1 MNKKYIVQL
10 RVHKPQVLRDVI
22 RKQSGSAIKV
32 KRAHILLKV
41 DQKGTG
47 WTDEQV
53 AEAFDCT
60 VQTVQNVRRRLV
72 ILGFEAALEK
82 KAPPK
87 PPRQKTLNGRQE
99 SQLIAIR
106 LGKPPRGHS
115 QWSLRLLANRV
126 VELGMVEKISPE
138 TIRQN
143 LKKPHPTEEDPEL
156 GGTAE
161 GERRIRGCHGECTV
175 NLRRTVQP
183 GMSGGG
189 DG

>member
-1 MNKKYIVQL
+1 M
-10 RVHKPQVLRDVI
+10 
-22 RKQSGSAIKV
+22 KV

-72 ILGFEAALEK
+72 TLGFEAALEK

-106 LGKPPRGHS
+106 LGKPPRGG
-115 QWSLRLLANRV
+115 QGTGQEYGGMGNPE
-126 VELGMVEKISPE
+126 ELGSK
-138 TIRQN
+138 
-143 LKKPHPTEEDPEL
+143 
-156 GGTAE
+156 
-161 GERRIRGCHGECTV
+161 GC
-175 NLRRTVQP
+175 P
-183 GMSGGG
+183 
-189 DG
+189 

>member
-10 RVHKPQVLRDVI
+10 SVPERQVLREVI
-22 RKQSGSAIKV
+22 RKQSGSAMKV

-41 DQKGTG
+41 DQKGPS

-72 ILGFEAALEK
+72 TLGFEAALEK

-138 TIRQN
+138 TIRQT
-143 LKKPHPTEEDPEL
+143 LKK
-156 GGTAE
+156 TAS
-161 GERRIRGCHGECTV
+161 R
-175 NLRRTVQP
+175 
-183 GMSGGG
+183 GGG
-189 DG
+189 SGIG